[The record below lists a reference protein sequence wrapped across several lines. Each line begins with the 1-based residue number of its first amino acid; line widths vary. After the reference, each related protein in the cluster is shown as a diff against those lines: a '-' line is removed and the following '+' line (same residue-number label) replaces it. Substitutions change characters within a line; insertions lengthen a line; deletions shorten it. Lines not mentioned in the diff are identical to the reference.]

1 MHTDIENYG
10 AYSIVKWYT
19 VTMKLDSI
27 YYTPQQ
33 MADFYALKKDTLLYY
48 DKIGLF
54 SPALR
59 KENGY
64 RYYSA
69 PQLNELEAI
78 LTLRDLG
85 VPLASIKRS
94 KDNMDTPSFIA
105 LLENEEGSIRQRI
118 DECISLLNMISA
130 VKASVKEAEDSEK
143 RKLYKV
149 HSGAQYIVRTPID
162 NDSDEYTSDIVWQNA
177 YRDLLQ
183 KSDSKLFITIGSIVR
198 LDEAVKYHGSICR
211 EVYATYA
218 SPSDSVIPEGVYA
231 YMFFPGSL
239 SDLNSFYEHFLQ
251 SLEESSLTPLDD
263 IYEELTISSSVTQ
276 NEADHVTKLM
286 VRVG

>member
-1 MHTDIENYG
+1 MHTAIENYG

-19 VTMKLDSI
+19 VTMKFDSI

-118 DECISLLNMISA
+118 DECNSLLNMISA
-130 VKASVKEAEDSEK
+130 VKASVKEAEDAEK